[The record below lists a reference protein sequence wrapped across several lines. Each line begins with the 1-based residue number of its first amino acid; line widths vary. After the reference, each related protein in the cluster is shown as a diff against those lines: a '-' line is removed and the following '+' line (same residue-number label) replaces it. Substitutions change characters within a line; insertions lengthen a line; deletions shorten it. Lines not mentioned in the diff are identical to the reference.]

1 MAGRDKID
9 PMESMTELV
18 VARQFS
24 APKNAV
30 WAAFVEPEII
40 AQWWGP
46 EGWVVEEDSVVF
58 EAKVGGRHE
67 LNMVQAGNPE
77 AKVPLKA
84 VLTAFDEY
92 AFLASADGPHE
103 MTLDLVI
110 ETRIEFKEFAGQ
122 TMLTLTQ
129 TPLPHEVI
137 ESSTKAWH
145 SAFAKL
151 EALLAEYF

>member
-1 MAGRDKID
+1 
-9 PMESMTELV
+9 MESMTELV
-18 VARQFS
+18 IARQFS
-24 APKNAV
+24 APKTAV

-46 EGWVVEEDSVVF
+46 QGWAVNEESVVF

-67 LNMVQAGNPE
+67 LEMVQIENPE

-84 VLTAFDEY
+84 VLTSFDEY
-92 AFLASADGPHE
+92 ECLVSADGPHE

-129 TPLPHEVI
+129 GPLPYEVVD
-137 ESSTKAWH
+137 SSTKAWH
-145 SAFAKL
+145 SALGKL

>member
-1 MAGRDKID
+1 MD
-9 PMESMTELV
+9 SLTELV

-24 APKNAV
+24 APKTAV

-46 EGWVVEEDSVVF
+46 HGWNVPEDSVVL
-58 EAKVGGRHE
+58 EPKIGGRHE
-67 LNMVQAGNPE
+67 LHMVQDANPE
-77 AKVPLKA
+77 SVVPLKA
-84 VLTAFDEY
+84 VFTTFDEY
-92 AFLASADGPHE
+92 ECLASADGPHE

-129 TPLPHEVI
+129 SPLPHDVI
-137 ESSTKAWH
+137 ETSTKAWN

-151 EALLAEYF
+151 ETLLAEFF

>member
-1 MAGRDKID
+1 MD
-9 PMESMTELV
+9 SLTELV
-18 VARQFS
+18 VARQFA
-24 APKNAV
+24 APRTAV

-46 EGWVVEEDSVVF
+46 QGWSVDEDSVVF

-67 LNMVQAGNPE
+67 LNMVQNGNPE
-77 AKVPLKA
+77 AQVPLKA
-84 VLTAFDEY
+84 VLTSFDEY
-92 AFLASADGPHE
+92 ECLVSADGPHE

-129 TPLPHEVI
+129 GPLPYEVI
-137 ESSTKAWH
+137 DSSTKAWN